1 VRLGAALNAA
11 RKAERAV
18 DRSLDAR
25 ALRPRIAPDRAP
37 AAESPSER
45 ARGTAAKSPG
55 AVRNR
60 S

>member
-1 VRLGAALNAA
+1 LNAA